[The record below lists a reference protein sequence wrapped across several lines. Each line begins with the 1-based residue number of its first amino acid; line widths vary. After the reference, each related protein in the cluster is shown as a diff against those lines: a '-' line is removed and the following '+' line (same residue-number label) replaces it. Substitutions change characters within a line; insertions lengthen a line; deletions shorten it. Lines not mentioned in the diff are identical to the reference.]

1 MANPIVH
8 FEVEAADIERA
19 KKFYSAAFGWQMD
32 QMGEEY
38 GHYVVIRTTPENT
51 PGAINGGLFQVPAK
65 VLNAYSCVISVDD
78 IEKAMAD
85 VLAAGGKVLTEKPDD
100 IPNIGKF
107 AKCEDTE
114 GNRFSLLQPAPRMEK
129 GK

>member
-8 FEVEAADIERA
+8 FEVEATDIERA
-19 KKFYSAAFGWQMD
+19 KKFYSTAFGWEMD
-32 QMGEEY
+32 QMGADF
-38 GHYVVIRTTPENT
+38 GNYVVIKTTEPNT
-51 PGAINGGLFQVPAK
+51 PGAINGGMFQMPTK
-65 VLNAYSCVISVDD
+65 QLNAYQCVIAVDD

-85 VLAAGGKVLTEKPDD
+85 VVAAGGKVLSEKPDD
-100 IPNIGKF
+100 IPGVGSY

-114 GNRFSLLQPAPRMEK
+114 GNKFSLLQPAPTMMP